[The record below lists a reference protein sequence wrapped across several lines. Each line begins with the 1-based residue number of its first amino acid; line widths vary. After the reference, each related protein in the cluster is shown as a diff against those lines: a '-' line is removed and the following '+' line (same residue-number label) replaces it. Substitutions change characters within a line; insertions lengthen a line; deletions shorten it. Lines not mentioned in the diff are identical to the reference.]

1 MKISL
6 TVVLPAFN
14 EQENLDEAID
24 NVLRAV
30 DGLVSDLEIIV
41 VDDGSKD
48 NTQKLALKRAMTDKR
63 IICVSNETN
72 KGYGFSYQRGVK
84 LATKD
89 YVGVYTSDNDM
100 SWESFRDLIINIE
113 RADIISPYTSNTH
126 DRPML
131 RRFLSAAFTGM
142 MNIIFGLNM
151 KYFNGPFIARR
162 NILQALTINSTGLTV
177 LAECK
182 VKLMRQGYT
191 CVEIPFIHVHRQKG
205 KSSALRFKSIKAAFV
220 AVWQLYRDVY
230 LIKG

>member
-1 MKISL
+1 MMISL
-6 TVVLPAFN
+6 TVLLPAFN
-14 EQENLDEAID
+14 EQENLNEAID

-30 DGLVSDLEIIV
+30 DGLVNDLEILIIN
-41 VDDGSKD
+41 DGSSD
-48 NTQKLALKRAMTDKR
+48 DTLKIATTRAAEDKR
-63 IICVSNETN
+63 IRCVSNEIN
-72 KGYGFSYQRGVK
+72 KGYGFSYQRGVT
-84 LATKD
+84 LATKE

-126 DRPML
+126 DRPIL
-131 RRFLSAAFTGM
+131 RRALSAFFTLM
-142 MNIIFGLNM
+142 MNIIFGLRM

-162 NILQALTINSTGLTV
+162 SILQALTINSTGLTV

-220 AVWQLYRDVY
+220 AVWKLYRDVY